1 MHKRL
6 TVSTQS
12 DVLDHFARTV
22 QLYCA
27 NLHLHPQQLYSQS
40 LLFPLHTLLR
50 FQQMAVRRQKI
61 CHVILAHAILTLAHK
76 LKQSYEMTRNTLA
89 FEEYDKQNLQTKHMK
104 IVNHSLKIINQLIL
118 LNSIKL
124 STLEY
129 ITSVVHINNMQGI

>member
-1 MHKRL
+1 M
-6 TVSTQS
+6 
-12 DVLDHFARTV
+12 
-22 QLYCA
+22 
-27 NLHLHPQQLYSQS
+27 
-40 LLFPLHTLLR
+40 
-50 FQQMAVRRQKI
+50 
-61 CHVILAHAILTLAHK
+61 LAHAILTLAHK

-89 FEEYDKQNLQTKHMK
+89 FEEYDKRNLQTKHMK